1 MGAVP
6 EEKAGVGSAMNGVA
20 RMVAGALGAAIIGS
34 LMYTIYGNMMVD
46 AVAALPAPAAEAASD
61 SVGAAMY
68 LAESLPAPFGQALA
82 NEAAVAFT
90 DSFGRAILI
99 GAGVALVAA
108 VLVAVAMPP
117 QHLEECPA
125 HDPLEEKLTKPA
137 LQTGT

>member
-1 MGAVP
+1 
-6 EEKAGVGSAMNGVA
+6 MNGVA

-61 SVGAAMY
+61 SVGAAIY
-68 LAESLPAPFGQALA
+68 LAESLPAPIGPALA

-90 DSFGRAILI
+90 DSFGWAILV

-108 VLVAVAMPP
+108 VLVAIAMPP
-117 QHLEECPA
+117 QHLEESLAQDALEKTLAEPA
-125 HDPLEEKLTKPA
+125 M
-137 LQTGT
+137 QTGT